1 MANYEMTAQSATDLK
16 RYLYQDEIF
25 ISVHQPNMG
34 WLQEI
39 GFSSYKP
46 TEMKVFSQNPKFYKI
61 EDDHIFFIL
70 FRTQDTNAGKYD
82 VREKYKLLKSDKLIQ
97 KLKLNDDIF
106 DDFLQ
111 YMTPS
116 VDIKT
121 PSMIMYMSIERDYIY
136 YDDNRNKKKLS
147 YFVNVDRIILK
158 TDSDSNFYISTIQF
172 EQGKLTYIE
181 VMIDGVI
188 KSGEPL
194 KSVWNELSLLTPT
207 LEEFFNFDVD
217 LTDEMKFLFE
227 AVAI

>member
-1 MANYEMTAQSATDLK
+1 MSSYEITAQSVTDLK
-16 RYLYQDEIF
+16 RYLYQNEVF
-25 ISVHQPNMG
+25 VSVHQTNMG
-34 WLQEI
+34 WLKEI
-39 GFSSYKP
+39 GFTAYTPS
-46 TEMKVFSQNPKFYKI
+46 EMKVFSQNPKFYKI

-70 FRTQDTNAGKYD
+70 FRTQDPNAGKYD

-97 KLKLNDDIF
+97 KLKMNDDIF

-116 VDIKT
+116 FDIKM
-121 PSMIMYMSIERDYIY
+121 PSMIMYLSIKRDYLY
-136 YDDNRNKKKLS
+136 YDDNSNKKTLS
-147 YFVNVDRIILK
+147 YFVNVDRITLK
-158 TDSDSNFYISTIQF
+158 TDSDNDFYISTIQF
-172 EQGKLTYIE
+172 EDGKLTYIE

-194 KSVWNELSLLTPT
+194 KSVWNELSVMTPT
-207 LEEFFNFDVD
+207 LEEFFNFEVD

>member
-1 MANYEMTAQSATDLK
+1 MSNYEITAQSATDLK
-16 RYLYQDEIF
+16 RYLYQDEVF
-25 ISVHQPNMG
+25 ISVYQKNMS
-34 WLQEI
+34 WLKEI
-39 GFSSYKP
+39 GFTAYTPS
-46 TEMKVFSQNPKFYKI
+46 EMKMFSQNPKFYKI

-70 FRTQDTNAGKYD
+70 FRTQDPNAGKYD

-97 KLKLNDDIF
+97 KLKMNDDIF

-116 VDIKT
+116 VDIKM
-121 PSMIMYMSIERDYIY
+121 PSMIMYLSIKRDYIY
-136 YDDNRNKKKLS
+136 YDNNRNKKTLS
-147 YFVNVDRIILK
+147 YFVNVDRVLLK
-158 TDSDSNFYISTIQF
+158 TDSDNDFYISTIQF
-172 EQGKLTYIE
+172 EDGKLTYIE

-194 KSVWNELSLLTPT
+194 KSVWNELAVLTPT
-207 LEEFFNFDVD
+207 LEEFFNFEVD

>member
-1 MANYEMTAQSATDLK
+1 
-16 RYLYQDEIF
+16 
-25 ISVHQPNMG
+25 
-34 WLQEI
+34 
-39 GFSSYKP
+39 
-46 TEMKVFSQNPKFYKI
+46 MKVFSQNPKFYKI

-70 FRTQDTNAGKYD
+70 FRTQDPNAGKYD